1 MNERIMNEERPAEP
15 ERSAVPQNQNGSG
28 TAAPAHRVQEESSG
42 PDGDRHANCRES
54 VPEKHVISL
63 LVSNKPGVLIR
74 ISLVFALRGYNIES
88 LAVSPSHDP
97 RFSRMTITATGDRKT
112 LDQILKQVNKLVDV
126 MHARDHTGDNYVE
139 RELVLI
145 KVSFSAEKRTEILQI
160 ADHFKCHS
168 VDISRDAITFEATGT
183 SDKLNALQVMLEP
196 YGILESVRSGKLI
209 VARGLDVT

>member
-1 MNERIMNEERPAEP
+1 MNERIMNEDLSAEL
-15 ERSAVPQNQNGSG
+15 ERSAVPQNGSG
-28 TAAPAHRVQEESSG
+28 NGGRAHPVREESSG
-42 PDGDRHANCRES
+42 LVENQGSNGREPA
-54 VPEKHVISL
+54 PEKHVISL

-74 ISLVFALRGYNIES
+74 ISLVFARRGYNIES

-112 LDQILKQVNKLVDV
+112 LGQILKQVNKLVDV
-126 MHARDHTGDNYVE
+126 MHARDHTGDVYVE

-145 KVSFSAEKRTEILQI
+145 KVSFPAEKRTEILQI
-160 ADHFKCHS
+160 ADHFKCRS

-196 YGILESVRSGKLI
+196 YGIFESVRSGKLI
-209 VARGLDVT
+209 VARGMDMT